1 MNEPPNMRRSEPGG
15 SVAVVNLTGTER
27 QEIKAAASGRCADH
41 LRTTHDCSRPV
52 ILWSIRWMSEND
64 TRIKASRQTRIKNLT
79 AKKADRGELEPKEEK
94 EFQRLIAATEADKTA
109 KEMVA

>member
-1 MNEPPNMRRSEPGG
+1 
-15 SVAVVNLTGTER
+15 
-27 QEIKAAASGRCADH
+27 
-41 LRTTHDCSRPV
+41 
-52 ILWSIRWMSEND
+52 MSEND